1 MESSNSTVEIL
12 MQPINNLN
20 KESVVNLDENV
31 EERNPQENKE
41 EAKKDKPDTQITL
54 QELQLEFMNIKTY
67 FNWNDFFYT
76 MILGLAPSVWD
87 IATDF
92 QLAEQLI
99 KIGRMDIAGFCYI
112 FIFGPGYYLL
122 PFSMAQLAFNKIC
135 TPVSG
140 KCFLVLLAFY
150 FIFYLALTLAVLRYP
165 SSAYYL
171 ALPVASFILLNKL
184 LAVFLHGPQM
194 KKISMVLSTA
204 ESSCEASCQLM
215 LLFYLWFSGSIRSEI
230 CLCLTCSLCLL
241 FIVVDC
247 FSFLKTNIIYYIS

>member
-1 MESSNSTVEIL
+1 MENLNSTVEIL
-12 MQPINNLN
+12 MQPIEDFS
-20 KESVVNLDENV
+20 KGSVVNMDEDV
-31 EERNPQENKE
+31 EESNPQENKE
-41 EAKKDKPDTQITL
+41 EAKKDKPDTQIIL

-76 MILGLAPSVWD
+76 LILGLAPSVWD

-150 FIFYLALTLAVLRYP
+150 FIFYLALTLALYK
-165 SSAYYL
+165 YY
-171 ALPVASFILLNKL
+171 
-184 LAVFLHGPQM
+184 
-194 KKISMVLSTA
+194 
-204 ESSCEASCQLM
+204 
-215 LLFYLWFSGSIRSEI
+215 
-230 CLCLTCSLCLL
+230 
-241 FIVVDC
+241 
-247 FSFLKTNIIYYIS
+247 